1 MHRASAF
8 SFNGRRFEE
17 SKVYNPECLAIFQS
31 LREGENGLKGWEQ
44 GAREAL
50 RWILKRRV
58 REDSP
63 NSFRDRTSI
72 ERETVRAKRKL
83 DERKR
88 RRRTRRSRR
97 MRAVL
102 KFARHAQSMRG
113 KYKEGTT
120 SQSLKGV
127 RECSACVRGH
137 GCLGPVS
144 VDNNRRPEF
153 VTRRW
158 FNTQW

>member
-17 SKVYNPECLAIFQS
+17 SKVYNPECLAIFRS

-72 ERETVRAKRKL
+72 ERERL
-83 DERKR
+83 LERNEN
-88 RRRTRRSRR
+88 
-97 MRAVL
+97 
-102 KFARHAQSMRG
+102 SMRERG
-113 KYKEGTT
+113 G
-120 SQSLKGV
+120 GG
-127 RECSACVRGH
+127 REEVG
-137 GCLGPVS
+137 G
-144 VDNNRRPEF
+144 
-153 VTRRW
+153 
-158 FNTQW
+158 